1 MQNQS
6 LAGRLTRLVAGLFGG
21 EANELSPRE
30 AVELEPLIASMSS
43 PNDEDV
49 QLLIDAWER
58 EDADARTRAW
68 ADAQVAL
75 KRRRL
80 DRTLDDFRQA
90 VGQWAMPRATD
101 FQGVEGL
108 LARADLSATDRQIA
122 ARAILDKAV
131 SILGRD
137 GLTQD
142 DVLVLSRPW
151 DSIGSATPR

>member
-1 MQNQS
+1 MGDQS
-6 LAGRLTRLVAGLFGG
+6 LATRLTRLFAGVFGG
-21 EANELSPRE
+21 EANQLSPRK
-30 AVELEPLIASMSS
+30 AVELEPLIARMSS
-43 PNDEDV
+43 LNDEDV

-58 EDADARTRAW
+58 EDPDARTRAW
-68 ADAQVAL
+68 ADAQLVI

-131 SILGRD
+131 AILGRD
-137 GLTQD
+137 GLSQD
-142 DVLVLSRPW
+142 DLLVLSRPW
-151 DSIGSATPR
+151 SSVPP